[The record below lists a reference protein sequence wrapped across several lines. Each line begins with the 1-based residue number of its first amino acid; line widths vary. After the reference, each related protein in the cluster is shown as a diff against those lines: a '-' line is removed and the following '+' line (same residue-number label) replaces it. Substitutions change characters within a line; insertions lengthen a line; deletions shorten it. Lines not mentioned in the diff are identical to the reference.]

1 MRSVLRCKCLHWA
14 SHPTRRG
21 WCVPSCEDSAQTSPA
36 TCAKLGNYSRFM
48 YLFWAISSNCYSVF
62 RLSTSTATTS
72 CSTTCCTTSTRSS
85 PSSAETSP
93 HWAGLNWEPSQTNPR
108 TNHPRLF
115 SQTFIHFT
123 ETSSVV
129 SVLSKVKLQNIGGW
143 RWHKKF
149 CPRVKINEVTFL
161 WTLDYFGFWIY
172 GLIKFSR

>member
-1 MRSVLRCKCLHWA
+1 MVCSNTIK
-14 SHPTRRG
+14 
-21 WCVPSCEDSAQTSPA
+21 TSW
-36 TCAKLGNYSRFM
+36 KWNNV
-48 YLFWAISSNCYSVF
+48 IIIF

-172 GLIKFSR
+172 GLIKFSKYSSNLKRVKFKWSGDLHKLSLILSAIRHRR